1 MEEASGN
8 GVILSIARLTKRF
21 GGLVAIR
28 DLDMEVRVGEILGL
42 IGPNGAGKST
52 VLNMIHGLLRPTS
65 GKIVFHGK
73 DITGWAPH
81 RISKLGIARVFQGNV
96 LFRGLSAKEN
106 VLIAMHDR
114 TRHGFW
120 SSLVHSPYSRRVE
133 AQMAAKA
140 EQILGLVGLAG
151 KADER
156 ACNLS
161 HGEQRVLCLAVALA
175 ADPQLVLLDE
185 PVTGMNA
192 SEVMFMVSLV
202 RRLRDERGITF
213 IVVEHNM
220 RAVMNLCER
229 ITVISYGEKI
239 AEGSPAEISQ
249 DPAVIQA
256 YLGAGQQHVA

>member
-1 MEEASGN
+1 
-8 GVILSIARLTKRF
+8 
-21 GGLVAIR
+21 
-28 DLDMEVRVGEILGL
+28 
-42 IGPNGAGKST
+42 
-52 VLNMIHGLLRPTS
+52 
-65 GKIVFHGK
+65 
-73 DITGWAPH
+73 
-81 RISKLGIARVFQGNV
+81 
-96 LFRGLSAKEN
+96 
-106 VLIAMHDR
+106 
-114 TRHGFW
+114 
-120 SSLVHSPYSRRVE
+120 
-133 AQMAAKA
+133 MAAKA